1 MIDDSTPQAHNR
13 GGDASVLMMNMASI
27 DSNSDF
33 ANGSMSASASNT
45 LNNKKN
51 RKLKRVGQAST

>member
-1 MIDDSTPQAHNR
+1 MMEDNTPPTHNNR
-13 GGDASVLMMNMASI
+13 GDASVLMMNMASI

-51 RKLKRVGQAST
+51 RKLKRVG